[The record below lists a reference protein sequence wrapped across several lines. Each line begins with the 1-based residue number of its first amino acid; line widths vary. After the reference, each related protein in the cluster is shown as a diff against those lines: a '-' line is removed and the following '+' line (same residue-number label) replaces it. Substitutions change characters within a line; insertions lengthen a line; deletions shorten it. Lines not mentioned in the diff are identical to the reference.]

1 MSTEWMLVARI
12 NDGEGSLTIERVRS
26 LPETELSSLDEAQR
40 ILASL
45 TSASPYQRAVDAHAI
60 AVEAFEGLRADTTE
74 HEAARQE
81 RALQALQRA
90 VAAMTSV
97 PDELARLASDVT
109 GTDGDVAGVASA
121 VERLRSGAE
130 WQTLREVA
138 EDRAARLMWADAGG
152 GPEVLAVNGESRL
165 RIQLLLAVVMQGLA
179 VITAEVLV
187 ASTDAIAAAS
197 RVVRGLEAEVLFG
210 RATLAGFPIGDATE
224 HAGKM
229 QFRELPVDVMAAAQG
244 ALRRARVLLA
254 AAGDPPQPET
264 GQGDMADPARDGG
277 AATKAPT
284 ATGDESEHP
293 AGAAAP
299 PAAPGEAADTASA
312 TRPPVDLYRVAQHLA
327 ETLTAVEEAYGE
339 LPRMEEMFDA
349 VERDSDAYGSLFRQV
364 GLSVRR
370 MGEALTAAG
379 IQPVR
384 VNLPPTSDDIAAL
397 TLDDPSPQVRL
408 RQQMLAE
415 LLVGEAALA
424 ELESLRQPTE
434 VRIGPGGV
442 VASARF
448 DPAAP
453 GRVRGW
459 MLQTGRMAEHS
470 AEAAAAATGADAHPD
485 GDAEQDWLARAAVT
499 CLAHGLHEAALLYLA
514 ALTAASASG
523 GEEAEAPDAPTRELA
538 EATLSRFAAGDTR
551 NASAVA
557 ISLIRAMSQAI
568 RVTTPAGVADV
579 PAHDTPD
586 AAPPPG
592 DTTSPA
598 GKP

>member
-1 MSTEWMLVARI
+1 MPIQWTLVARI
-12 NDGEGSLTIERVRS
+12 NDAEQSSTIEIVRS
-26 LPETELSSLDEAQR
+26 LSETELSSLDEAQR
-40 ILASL
+40 ILTSL
-45 TSASPYQRAVDAHAI
+45 TSASPYQRAVDGHAA

-74 HEAARQE
+74 YEAVRQE
-81 RALQALQRA
+81 RALEALQRA
-90 VAAMTSV
+90 VTAMTSA

-109 GTDGDVAGVASA
+109 GTDGDVAAVASA
-121 VERLRSGAE
+121 VERLRSGVE

-138 EDRAARLMWADAGG
+138 EDR
-152 GPEVLAVNGESRL
+152 E
-165 RIQLLLAVVMQGLA
+165 LLAVVMQGLA

-187 ASTDAIAAAS
+187 ASADAIVAAS

-210 RATLAGFPIGDATE
+210 LATLAAFPIGDATE
-224 HAGKM
+224 HDDKM
-229 QFRELPVDVMAAAQG
+229 HFRELPVDVMAAAQG
-244 ALRRARVLLA
+244 ALRRARIFLA

-264 GQGDMADPARDGG
+264 EEGDMASPARDAG
-277 AATKAPT
+277 AAAKAPT
-284 ATGDESEHP
+284 ATGDAAEHP
-293 AGAAAP
+293 ADASVS
-299 PAAPGEAADTASA
+299 PAAPGEAADTAGA
-312 TRPPVDLYRVAQHLA
+312 ARPPVDLYRVAQHLA

-349 VERDSDAYGSLFRQV
+349 VERDSGAYGSLLRQV

-370 MGEALTAAG
+370 TGEALTAAG

-384 VNLPPTSDDIAAL
+384 VNLPPTSEDIAAL

-415 LLVGEAALA
+415 LLVGEGALA
-424 ELESLRQPTE
+424 ELELLRQPTE

-485 GDAEQDWLARAAVT
+485 GDAEQDWLARAAAT

-514 ALTAASASG
+514 ALAAASASG
-523 GEEAEAPDAPTRELA
+523 GGEAEVPDAPTRGLA
-538 EATLSRFAAGDTR
+538 EATLRRFTAGDTR

-568 RVTTPAGVADV
+568 RVTTPAGAPDV
-579 PAHDTPD
+579 PAQETPD
-586 AAPPPG
+586 AARPPG